1 MREKRVARVLF
12 ICLPWIFLFICS
24 LTHPFHLFQ
33 LFLWLRARDFFLL
46 CDSFYDN
53 KYIRTDPHNSI
64 SWEYD
69 PNTKTLSIDE
79 YEKNRPA
86 RRSHIEMVLPR
97 SVRTSMLRKEWDVT
111 QRQIADAVRTNIK
124 VKNQRRATVN
134 NLDKADKVEEA
145 MENAGRKLMR
155 GLLMKKSTSQQVAE
169 LERQWQEAERQRK
182 NAALQQ
188 QMAGEYDDDDGE
200 EDEDPTAAEDEDSPV
215 EEDEDMIRPAAEQS
229 KTPTQKVV
237 EKTQKTVVSSAKGK
251 ENVQSSKTTK
261 VKTPVSDSSSDSRQ
275 SEGEGTA
282 EATEG
287 MDKVIDHFEC

>member
-1 MREKRVARVLF
+1 
-12 ICLPWIFLFICS
+12 
-24 LTHPFHLFQ
+24 
-33 LFLWLRARDFFLL
+33 
-46 CDSFYDN
+46 
-53 KYIRTDPHNSI
+53 
-64 SWEYD
+64 
-69 PNTKTLSIDE
+69 
-79 YEKNRPA
+79 
-86 RRSHIEMVLPR
+86 
-97 SVRTSMLRKEWDVT
+97 MLRKEWDVT

-188 QMAGEYDDDDGE
+188 QMAGEYDDDDDDG

-237 EKTQKTVVSSAKGK
+237 DETQKMVVSSAKGK
-251 ENVQSSKTTK
+251 ENVQSSKTT
-261 VKTPVSDSSSDSRQ
+261 KTPVSDSSSDSRQ

>member
-1 MREKRVARVLF
+1 M
-12 ICLPWIFLFICS
+12 
-24 LTHPFHLFQ
+24 HH
-33 LFLWLRARDFFLL
+33 
-46 CDSFYDN
+46 
-53 KYIRTDPHNSI
+53 SI

-155 GLLMKKSTSQQVAE
+155 GLLLKKSTSQQVAD

-188 QMAGEYDDDDGE
+188 QMAGEYDDG
-200 EDEDPTAAEDEDSPV
+200 EDEDPTAEDEDSPV
-215 EEDEDMIRPAAEQS
+215 EEDEDMIRPAEET
-229 KTPTQKVV
+229 KTPTKKVV
-237 EKTQKTVVSSAKGK
+237 ETKKIVVSSAKGK
-251 ENVQSSKTTK
+251 ENVQSSKSTK
-261 VKTPVSDSSSDSRQ
+261 EKTPVSDSSSDSRQ

-287 MDKVIDHFEC
+287 MDKDDDFDC